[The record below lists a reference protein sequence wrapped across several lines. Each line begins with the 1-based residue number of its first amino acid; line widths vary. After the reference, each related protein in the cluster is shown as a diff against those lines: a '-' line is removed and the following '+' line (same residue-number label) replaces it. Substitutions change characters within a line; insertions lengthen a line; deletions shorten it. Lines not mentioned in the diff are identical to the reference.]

1 MSKAI
6 SRYILIVCTCL
17 TGFIT
22 SCRSPNAPT
31 IAHEGEK
38 RITISYVDTVGIFG
52 YPRHPFVRA
61 SINGVSGW
69 FLIDTGSETPILGI
83 EAARRCK
90 FNVFWPPETDR
101 TNTFWGESIRMMKAT
116 NIVAQLAPGV
126 TVHWPEVLVSGET
139 NFFGI
144 VDYRTLKAANAV
156 IDTRSKT
163 ITFTK

>member
-1 MSKAI
+1 MSRALSKLA
-6 SRYILIVCTCL
+6 LIVCTA
-17 TGFIT
+17 GIVT
-22 SCRSPNAPT
+22 SCRSPNRPT
-31 IAHEGEK
+31 VTHDGEK
-38 RITISYVDTVGIFG
+38 TITISYTDDGGPFG
-52 YPRHPFVRA
+52 YARHPFIRG

-90 FNVFWPPETDR
+90 FNAFWPRASDK
-101 TNTFWGESIRMMKAT
+101 TNSFWGESIRMMKAT
-116 NIVAQLAPGV
+116 NISAQLAPGM

-144 VDYRTLKAANAV
+144 IDYRTLKAANAV
-156 IDTRSKT
+156 IDTKGKT